1 MTEKVRAV
9 IITTTRRRLVAM
21 KTLIIV
27 SHPEIDES
35 GSQQYLKEALPGSS
49 EITFHHLETT
59 YPDGKIDIEQEQK
72 LLQNHD
78 RIIFQFPLYWYSSPP
93 MLKHWQDEV
102 LTENFAYGYGGNK
115 LKEKE
120 LGLVLVIGMPEKEYQ
135 VGGREGFSLSTLT
148 TPYQAM
154 AKKTQMHFLKPF
166 LIFQFHYMEETEKMR
181 MLLAY
186 QQYLMIESFDTLR
199 AKESWFL
206 EQIDAMDEKFLPNG
220 SSFVLEQVKEQIE
233 DNRMELDEIQMY
245 LEQAGG
251 SL

>member
-1 MTEKVRAV
+1 
-9 IITTTRRRLVAM
+9 M

-27 SHPEIDES
+27 SHPDIDES
-35 GSQQYLKEALPGSS
+35 GSQQYLKEALPDSS
-49 EITFHHLETT
+49 DITYHHLETT
-59 YPDGKIDIEQEQK
+59 YPDGKIDIEQEQA
-72 LLQNHD
+72 LLQKHD

-93 MLKHWQDEV
+93 MLKHWLDEV

-115 LKEKE
+115 LKGKE

-135 VGGREGFSLSTLT
+135 VGGNEGFSLSALT

-154 AKKTQMHFLKPF
+154 AKKTQMQFLKPF
-166 LIFQFHYMEETEKMR
+166 LIFQFHYMTENEKKR
-181 MLLAY
+181 ILIAY
-186 QQYLMIESFDTLR
+186 QQYLMIEKFDTLR
-199 AKESWFL
+199 AKEAWTL
-206 EQIDAMDEKFLPNG
+206 EQMEAIDEEMLPAG
-220 SSFVLEQVKEQIE
+220 SSFILDQVKEIIE

>member
-1 MTEKVRAV
+1 
-9 IITTTRRRLVAM
+9 M

-35 GSQQYLKEALPGSS
+35 GSQQYLKEALPNSS
-49 EITFHHLETT
+49 DITFHHLEST
-59 YPDGKIDIEQEQK
+59 YPEGKIDIEQEQQ
-72 LLQNHD
+72 LLQQHD

-102 LTENFAYGYGGNK
+102 LTENFAYGFGGNK
-115 LKEKE
+115 LKDKE

-135 VGGREGFSLSTLT
+135 VSGNEGYTLSALT

-154 AKKTQMHFLKPF
+154 AKKNTDELFKTFSHFSIPLYGRKRK
-166 LIFQFHYMEETEKMR
+166 KMR
-181 MLLAY
+181 MLIAY
-186 QQYLMIESFDTLR
+186 QQYLMIENFDTLR
-199 AKESWFL
+199 AKENWFL
-206 EQIDAMDEKFLPNG
+206 QQIDDMDEKFLPDG
-220 SSFVLEQVKEQIE
+220 SQFILDQIKELIE

>member
-1 MTEKVRAV
+1 
-9 IITTTRRRLVAM
+9 M

-35 GSQQYLKEALPGSS
+35 GSQQYLKEALPDSD
-49 EITFHHLETT
+49 EITYHHLESS
-59 YPDGKIDIEQEQK
+59 YPDGKIDVEQEQT
-72 LLQNHD
+72 LLKKHD

-93 MLKHWQDEV
+93 MLQHWSDEV

-115 LKEKE
+115 LKDKE

-135 VGGREGFSLSTLT
+135 VGGREGFSLSALT

-166 LIFQFHYMEETEKMR
+166 LIFQFHYMKETEKMR
-181 MLLAY
+181 VLIAY
-186 QQYLMIESFDTLR
+186 QQYLMIENFDTLR
-199 AKESWFL
+199 AKETWFL
-206 EQIDAMDEKFLPNG
+206 QQIDAMDEKFLPAG
-220 SSFVLEQVKEQIE
+220 SQFVLDQVKELIE